1 MIQVLE
7 LNIRKFCFL
16 EFHNAIKAGSP
27 LQCASRVA
35 GIIISQIYSALL
47 NFHLKFGEILQ
58 RWSQFRRIYLH
69 QPTLNWVPIKAWAKV
84 KLNFSIC
91 TNVNLILWGRRTLAI
106 NWKVDSFG
114 NTHQSRIHP
123 KVGVERLFI
132 WGQHHIVGTLRREF
146 SKPLCCSSDPIKAYM
161 DCEIVNLGLCQEQ
174 GT

>member
-91 TNVNLILWGRRTLAI
+91 TNVKWYCEDGGPWQLIVRLTDWQYTPESFTSKICCYRALYNLRTTSYC
-106 NWKVDSFG
+106 WTSEK
-114 NTHQSRIHP
+114 
-123 KVGVERLFI
+123 
-132 WGQHHIVGTLRREF
+132 REF
-146 SKPLCCSSDPIKAYM
+146 SKPLCCPLIQLRLTWISR
-161 DCEIVNLGLCQEQ
+161 
-174 GT
+174 